1 MVQQTASPHKVS
13 EPIGP
18 DSPVS
23 TSACQSQPPANMHAP
38 THLISRQIG
47 LNNTLLIRLWVQMPE
62 IEKPMELDA
71 NMHAPT
77 HLIWL
82 TLLIWLWVQMPEIEK
97 TMELDAPAC
106 HKHARTHSPYLMK
119 TVDLVV
125 GADAGD

>member
-1 MVQQTASPHKVS
+1 
-13 EPIGP
+13 
-18 DSPVS
+18 
-23 TSACQSQPPANMHAP
+23 
-38 THLISRQIG
+38 
-47 LNNTLLIRLWVQMPE
+47 
-62 IEKPMELDA
+62 MELDA